1 MFLGKIFIMMEGA
14 RLRLHTLT
22 LPKLLLWKFSNYSQK
37 NFCKAERVKVK
48 LRKNPYEIN
57 DQNTL
62 IMMRCL
68 VLCVIG

>member
-1 MFLGKIFIMMEGA
+1 MMEGA
-14 RLRLHTLT
+14 RLRLHTLM

-37 NFCKAERVKVK
+37 NFYKAERVKVK